1 MTKDLTH
8 DDIPEDPR
16 LTVDTVVTEPHV
28 LSEEPKVDDPT
39 TGTHT
44 AFIKAPGAKRFLRRF
59 FSNKLGLFS
68 LSMLLLIILAAVF
81 APLIAPFDPDRDLD
95 VANRLA
101 GSTPEHWL
109 GTDALGRDTL
119 TRLMYAGRISLF
131 AAATAVSI
139 AIVLGVPLGMLAGY
153 RGGWVDWFLSR
164 VADVLM
170 TFPAVLLAMAIIA
183 ARGPGLS
190 TAMYALGIV
199 YAPRLFRV
207 VRSSALAVRAETYI
221 EASESIGTPGMR
233 IIRTRILPN
242 ILSPLLVQISLLL
255 ATALLAE
262 ASLSLLGLGVVP
274 PTPSWGNMLGVAFPD
289 IRTAPLLVVYPG
301 VAIALTTISFNL
313 LGDALRDSF
322 GREVRKGD

>member
-1 MTKDLTH
+1 MTKDFTH
-8 DDIPEDPR
+8 DDIPADPR
-16 LTVDTVVTEPHV
+16 VAVRTT
-28 LSEEPKVDDPT
+28 DPDKET
-39 TGTHT
+39 DPLAPAPESPTDGRQT
-44 AFIKAPGAKRFLRRF
+44 AFIKAPGTKRFVRRF
-59 FSNKLGLFS
+59 FSNKLGVFS
-68 LSMLLLIILAAVF
+68 ASLLLIIILASVF
-81 APLIAPFDPDRDLD
+81 APLIAPYDPDAVD
-95 VANRLA
+95 VANRLS

-109 GTDALGRDTL
+109 GTDGLGRDTL
-119 TRLMYAGRISLF
+119 TRLLYAGRISLL
-131 AAATAVSI
+131 AAGTAVGI
-139 AIVLGVPLGMLAGY
+139 AIVVGVPLGMLAGFY
-153 RGGWVDWFLSR
+153 GGKIDWLFSR
-164 VADVLM
+164 AADVLM

-183 ARGPGLS
+183 ARGPGLQ

-221 EASESIGTPGMR
+221 EASESIGTPVMR

-255 ATALLAE
+255 AAALLAE

-274 PTPSWGNMLGVAFPD
+274 PTPSWGNMLGVGFPD

-301 VAIALTTISFNL
+301 IAIALTTISFNL

>member
-1 MTKDLTH
+1 MTNDFTH
-8 DDIPEDPR
+8 DDVPSDPR
-16 LTVDTVVTEPHV
+16 TQVETTATERTAKPAQSGPAA
-28 LSEEPKVDDPT
+28 SEGPQ
-39 TGTHT
+39 T
-44 AFIKAPGAKRFLRRF
+44 AFVKAPGMKRFVRRF
-59 FSNKLGLFS
+59 FHNKLGVVS
-68 LSMLLLIILAAVF
+68 LALLLVITLSSIL
-81 APLIAPFDPDRDLD
+81 APLIAPYDPDAVD
-95 VANRLA
+95 VVNRLS
-101 GSTPEHWL
+101 GSTPQHWL
-109 GTDALGRDTL
+109 GTDGLGRDTL
-119 TRLMYAGRISLF
+119 TRLLYAGRISLL
-131 AAATAVSI
+131 AAGTAVGI
-139 AIVLGVPLGMLAGY
+139 AILFGVPLGMLAGY
-153 RGGWVDWFLSR
+153 YAGKVDWLLSR
-164 VADVLM
+164 TADVLM

-183 ARGPGLS
+183 ARGPGLQ

-221 EASESIGTPGMR
+221 EASESIGTPAWR

-255 ATALLAE
+255 AAALLAE

-322 GREVRKGD
+322 GREVRRGD